1 MAEGVEWSGR
11 GCEGGFDRCDDD
23 EAEWLGAA
31 SRESIAG
38 ACLLIARSPETGVV
52 AGA

>member
-1 MAEGVEWSGR
+1 MAERVEWSGR

-31 SRESIAG
+31 SRESLAD
-38 ACLLIARSPETGVV
+38 ARLIARFPETGVV